1 MYIYIYIMD
10 KGIYKKTTLYKRGS
24 PPLLRLV
31 PPQKE
36 KCSPSLWRLPVGEA
50 KQGDA
55 TLSPWTH

>member
-1 MYIYIYIMD
+1 MD
-10 KGIYKKTTLYKRGS
+10 KGIYKKPTLYKRRREEEKGS

-55 TLSPWTH
+55 TQSPWTN